1 MKKPIYIII
10 AVVLIGG
17 AAFTLINNK
26 KKNAEDTAIV
36 AQKNSSVA
44 VRVATV
50 TTGKLDEAFKANG
63 NFEPIQEL
71 TFSAEKSGKVI
82 SVLAKEGDY
91 VSAGQTL
98 LIVRGDVINVS
109 AQAAKAAFDNSKA
122 DYARYENAF
131 KTGGV
136 TKQQLDQAKLALT
149 NAEANLKQANIN
161 VGDTKVKAPISGFIN
176 KKYIEPG
183 SILTGMPATALFD
196 IVNVSKLKLKV
207 TVNESQVPN
216 LKLGNNVTIGASVF
230 PDKSFTGKI
239 TFIASKADE
248 TLNFPIEIEVANNPN
263 NEIKAGM
270 YGTATFGSNATTKQ
284 AEVKT
289 IPRAAFVGSVSS
301 NQVFVVNNNVAT
313 LKTIVAGRIFG
324 DKVEILD
331 GLNDGDVVVTSGQI
345 NLSDNTKVNIVK

>member
-10 AVVLIGG
+10 AVALIGG
-17 AAFTLINNK
+17 AAYTLINNK

-50 TTGKLDEAFKANG
+50 TTGKLDDAFKANG

-149 NAEANLKQANIN
+149 NAESNWKQANIN

-183 SILTGMPATALFD
+183 SILAGMPATALFD

-207 TVNESQVPN
+207 TVNESQVAS
-216 LKLGNNVTIGASVF
+216 LKLGNTVTIGASVF
-230 PDKSFTGKI
+230 PDKSFSGKI

-270 YGTATFGSNATTKQ
+270 YGTATFGSNAAKQ
-284 AEVKT
+284 AEVTT
-289 IPRAAFVGSVSS
+289 IPRSAFVGSVSS

-324 DKVEILD
+324 DKVEILN

-345 NLSDNTKVNIVK
+345 NLSDSTKVSIVK